1 MKVLQSWTF
10 LGKDV
15 QGRSCGSP
23 QALDIAETRIACD
36 TSLEIW
42 QHISFYLPAIIWK
55 RADGSSAVHRFPM
68 LVRYSIV
75 CCSRQRTISS
85 QYDKT
90 NCVSHHSKTRD
101 ARKPECR
108 EPNETS
114 EEGQWKL
121 SSGSI
126 LPLNTQYEYAVYAR
140 IIGMSTAAPT
150 RANAKLLSGAAASA
164 MVRLGG
170 TI

>member
-1 MKVLQSWTF
+1 MRLISNPRLWGAVRQSLALTVALLTLSCSLIGCLEGPSQETGPDLVVTYQATNATILETF
-10 LGKDV
+10 
-15 QGRSCGSP
+15 
-23 QALDIAETRIACD
+23 
-36 TSLEIW
+36 
-42 QHISFYLPAIIWK
+42 
-55 RADGSSAVHRFPM
+55 
-68 LVRYSIV
+68 
-75 CCSRQRTISS
+75 
-85 QYDKT
+85 
-90 NCVSHHSKTRD
+90 
-101 ARKPECR
+101 
-108 EPNETS
+108 

-121 SSGSI
+121 SSGST